1 MEQLKGGVKMITI
14 FQYGCDSSLNQLLD
28 DLLGTTLSV
37 GSHRGM
43 LPDYATVREMRGA
56 LRKFLRKNLIE
67 SESLD
72 LDFLR

>member
-1 MEQLKGGVKMITI
+1 MITR
-14 FQYGCDSSLNQLLD
+14 FQYGSNSSLNQLLD

-37 GSHRGM
+37 GSRRGM
-43 LPDYATVREMRGA
+43 LPDYATVREMRAA
-56 LRKFLRKNLIE
+56 LRNLLRKNLIE